1 MIKTH
6 LLQISLKI
14 ASLFYVAKTS
24 MQVRSSDIV
33 TDT

>member
-1 MIKTH
+1 MINAH
-6 LLQISLKI
+6 LLQSSLKI
-14 ASLFYVAKTS
+14 ASLFYVTKTS